1 MADEENE
8 EDWKYFLSM
17 LKASCN
23 YLTEKHPSTRW
34 APYKLFIFVSNVD
47 KSIIQFQLRENFP
60 DNLHSYSTEKIVSHV
75 SQKHGK
81 DAGSCAKHIAMTFSV
96 RQESS
101 WYERLK
107 KLQLYSKPQ

>member
-1 MADEENE
+1 M
-8 EDWKYFLSM
+8 
-17 LKASCN
+17 
-23 YLTEKHPSTRW
+23 
-34 APYKLFIFVSNVD
+34 SNVD

-60 DNLHSYSTEKIVSHV
+60 DNLHSYSTEKIVSNV
-75 SQKHGK
+75 SQKHGN
-81 DAGSCAKHIAMTFSV
+81 DEGACAKNIATTFSV